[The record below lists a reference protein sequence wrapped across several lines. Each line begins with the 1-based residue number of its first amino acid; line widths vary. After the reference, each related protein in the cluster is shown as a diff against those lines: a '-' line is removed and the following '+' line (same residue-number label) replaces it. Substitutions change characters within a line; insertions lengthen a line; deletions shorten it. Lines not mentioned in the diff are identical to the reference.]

1 MPSLDIVSRINFTEL
16 DNAINNTQKAIATR
30 FDFRNSKVEITVN
43 QKDKKINMYADDE
56 GKMKSVYDMFTAAAI
71 KRGIP
76 LKAFEFGEIE
86 PGRHGALGNV
96 KREIKL
102 KEGLTSDLAKQ
113 IWNVEETIAY
123 LSGLVELK
131 PGDLIFTGTPSGVA
145 AVRRGD
151 RMTGTIAGL
160 GKLEV
165 EVV

>member
-113 IWNVEETIAY
+113 ISKMIKDSKIKV
-123 LSGLVELK
+123 
-131 PGDLIFTGTPSGVA
+131 TPSIQGEE
-145 AVRRGD
+145 VRI
-151 RMTGTIAGL
+151 TGKQIDDLRTVMAML
-160 GKLEV
+160 DKANLPQALQYV
-165 EVV
+165 NMKS